1 MIVPMQ
7 REHAGRVAE
16 LHCAAL
22 EGDFL
27 PSLGKR
33 FLTVFY
39 QGVLDL
45 GVGFGFVAVAEGQPV
60 GFLLGSADTS
70 GLFKRVLLS
79 RAIAFCLAI
88 IPALIRKPA
97 LILNVVE
104 TFLYPRKERDV
115 AEKAEI
121 LVVGFDVA
129 YRGSRMF
136 YQLFNAMNDTFRAQ
150 GVRSYKAT
158 VLQTNQLINDLLCRL
173 GFQLTFEFELYR
185 KKWKLYTFAIK

>member
-7 REHAGRVAE
+7 LEHADRVAE

-27 PSLGKR
+27 PRLGKR

-60 GFLLGSADTS
+60 GFVLASADTS
-70 GLFKRVLLS
+70 GLFKRVMLS
-79 RAIAFCLAI
+79 RAMALCLHI
-88 IPALIRKPA
+88 IPALIRNPA
-97 LILNVVE
+97 LIANVVE

-115 AEKAEI
+115 AEKAEV
-121 LVVGFDVA
+121 LVLGFDVA
-129 YRGSRMF
+129 YRDPRMT
-136 YQLFNAMNDTFRAQ
+136 YQLFNAVNDTFRAQ

-158 VLQTNQLINDLLCRL
+158 VLQTNQLINNLLCRL
-173 GFQLTFEFELYR
+173 GFQLVFEFELYR
-185 KKWKLYTFAIK
+185 KKWNLYTFAIK